1 MTDSEERRR
10 IPCPRCKATTQVV
23 KLSALEIDRCEA
35 CGGVWFDIGE
45 IKQLRALSNDRG
57 IRDEIGAALVAG
69 KSPLATGQVVALA
82 CPLCALK
89 MTRRPHED
97 APGVVIDRC
106 QQHGT
111 WLDRGEAL
119 RLLEMAKKTDEARSR
134 ALAEQHEPRKRG
146 WLSAVL
152 DLFD

>member
-1 MTDSEERRR
+1 MTELEERR
-10 IPCPRCKATTQVV
+10 IIACPRCKATTQVV
-23 KLSALEIDRCEA
+23 RLSVLEIDRCPA

-45 IKQLRALSNDRG
+45 IKQLRALSNERA
-57 IRDEIGAALVAG
+57 IQDELAAALV
-69 KSPLATGQVVALA
+69 TGTEPMLSAQVITLG
-82 CPLCALK
+82 CPLCGLK

-119 RLLEMAKKTDEARSR
+119 RLLALAKQTDEARSR
-134 ALAEQHEPRKRG
+134 ALAQQHEPKKRG